1 MDQNPSKEPMTQ
13 CLVCGKRF
21 STPSALKRHLK
32 RHAEKAYKCDICDK
46 AFVRKDE
53 LKSHLSTHAEVPFH
67 VCENCGMCL
76 PSRAS
81 LYNHKVI
88 VHNLKKIECDICE
101 KTFVTKQNMMRHRK
115 SHGENATEKCPSCD
129 KYFTRLKD
137 HLSKCKKDRSRKF
150 KCNCGKKFLENKYL
164 QEHIK
169 YKHGNERYQCP
180 KCSHVFAHR
189 KSFIIHKKKC

>member
-1 MDQNPSKEPMTQ
+1 MTQ

-21 STPSALKRHLK
+21 STPSALQRHLK
-32 RHAEKAYKCDICDK
+32 RHDAEKAYKCDICDK

-53 LKSHLSTHAEVPFH
+53 LKSHLLPHSEVSFH

-88 VHNLKKIECDICE
+88 VHNLKKVECDICE
-101 KTFVTKQNMMRHRK
+101 KTFVSKQNMMRHRK
-115 SHGENATEKCPSCD
+115 SHSDNATEQCPNCD
-129 KYFTRLKD
+129 KHSTRLKD
-137 HLSKCKKDRSRKF
+137 HFSKCRKTVLGSSNAIGERSFQK
-150 KCNCGKKFLENKYL
+150 KYL

-189 KSFIIHKKKC
+189 KSFIIHKKIC